1 MESLGCARGRTTHGQ
16 EGFFPSRGLGCCS
29 LPPLRVAPGGPLAL
43 ASPSPPKASAAPTAA
58 KLAFLSSKLVPDGP
72 SSLDSR
78 VSGAT
83 APGSGHLGAPRGHWG
98 RGGTWGGG
106 GNWGHGGAWGHRGD
120 TGHGAVSVAPCESAL
135 HFVKSREVRQNIMGS
150 LSLGPG
156 FRTGQVSSTHPWRC
170 AGLYTDGRPVCPSS
184 IAPGTVGLEVMV
196 QGGPG
201 SRTLDLCALDAKAGQ
216 LRTGGLGPAPQSA
229 RRWPPTQPPSGCL
242 LVSRGEFTSVR

>member
-1 MESLGCARGRTTHGQ
+1 MCFPGPLPGPRFWLSALTAVLPCPGTHVRPWDPGRPREWHQPWAWGAPCEASVESLGCARGRTTHGQ

-120 TGHGAVSVAPCESAL
+120 TGDMGYGGTWGHLGAPWGHWARGCKCGAL
-135 HFVKSREVRQNIMGS
+135 
-150 LSLGPG
+150 
-156 FRTGQVSSTHPWRC
+156 
-170 AGLYTDGRPVCPSS
+170 
-184 IAPGTVGLEVMV
+184 
-196 QGGPG
+196 
-201 SRTLDLCALDAKAGQ
+201 
-216 LRTGGLGPAPQSA
+216 
-229 RRWPPTQPPSGCL
+229 
-242 LVSRGEFTSVR
+242 